1 MFSWLRKSPVQTVRA
16 FIDAMNTRDFT
27 AVERLLAEDFCII
40 DNANNELRGARP
52 ALELLRRVAELAPDY
67 QLHVSDVVER
77 GEDILISGKSE
88 TSSSEMAAATQ
99 WRARVKDGQM
109 LEWQS
114 YSNKLTPS
122 MIAQVTG
129 QRK

>member
-1 MFSWLRKSPVQTVRA
+1 VFSWLRKSPTQTVRT
-16 FIDAMNTRDFT
+16 FVDAMNARDFAT
-27 AVERLLAEDFCII
+27 VERLLADDFCII
-40 DNANNELRGARP
+40 DNSNKELRGSGP

-67 QLHVSDVVER
+67 QLHVSDMVER
-77 GEDILISGKSE
+77 GEDVLVSGNSE
-88 TSSSEMAAATQ
+88 TTSMEMAAASQ